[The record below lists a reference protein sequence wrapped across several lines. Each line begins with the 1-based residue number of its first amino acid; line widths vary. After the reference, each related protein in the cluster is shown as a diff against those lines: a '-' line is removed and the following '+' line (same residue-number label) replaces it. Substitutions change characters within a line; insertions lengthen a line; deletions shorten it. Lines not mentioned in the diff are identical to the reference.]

1 MSAPVPDGSVIIPP
15 AQVYEKVVTLTE
27 VVTKLVA
34 ADEAEANDRAELRAR
49 VGELEKDVS
58 AIKQKLWFVAGI
70 CSAAGGGLGSALAS
84 ALAG

>member
-1 MSAPVPDGSVIIPP
+1 MTTIPEGSVVITP

-34 ADEAEANDRAELRAR
+34 ADEADTTDRADLRTR
-49 VGELEKDVS
+49 VSDLEKDVIN
-58 AIKQKLWFVAGI
+58 IKQKLWFVAGI

-84 ALAG
+84 ALAR